1 MTTYAVVDL
10 ETTGTKLNGHHRII
24 QFSCTFVKGNR
35 LAGAFTTLVN
45 PEQRVDQEVLRLTHL
60 KQRDLDNAP
69 LFDDVAGTIYE
80 LLAGTTFVAHNIQF
94 DYRFLSQ
101 EFERVGYPPLT
112 LSGID
117 TVQLAQILFPTQPSY
132 RLSDLTRAL
141 GITHRHPHQADSDA
155 AVTARLFIKLQR
167 RLRSLDRGVVQR
179 LAALSRC
186 LLYETGRCFTAAA
199 HYQQHAGTRPH
210 RNQKAVGGLIL
221 RRHPQPAALTVLE
234 YPKTKR
240 KKERLFKGEL
250 DYRHEQ
256 ARMMNDV
263 FRTLTQNTTAL
274 FEAPTGVG
282 KTLGYLLPV
291 AYAASTGAKFVI
303 STATTTLQG
312 QLLQEALPVVAR
324 LTEQPLPVMLLK
336 GNSHYID
343 IARFARTLRQPV
355 SEHSQLLQMKIL
367 VWLSETTTGDLD
379 ELHLTQQQDPLF
391 AQIRHHGID
400 SLSTDDPFYNEDFL
414 VRQAEEQQHVPVIIT
429 NHAYLVQHAAEFA
442 AMDRRLIV
450 DEAQHLPD
458 TVLNQPAVQLDFDAI
473 KIAADTALTLME
485 SHESLAL
492 RDFIGENGISRAEYV
507 ALRADVRVID
517 HQVPEIREALL
528 DNFTLR
534 DDGTQLPAMTLNF
547 GRFTGFVKGHL
558 GPISKITKAA
568 VRVHTGLARL
578 RHRLNVVDQQHQ
590 FTPEEQQFLN
600 TLFETG
606 DALITALL
614 PWRVFDLT
622 YLEDLQAT
630 AMVSLQQA
638 ADNPNAHL
646 RLVVGIASTTGY
658 LNEQVYR
665 FFQQVLLVGANL
677 TLRNREQTKE
687 TYDLPSAVTFYHYKA
702 PFDYA
707 HQAAAFLV
715 KDMSAV
721 RDVGRAEYAKQ
732 LVASLAPVLRQ
743 EHRQTLILFNSLAV
757 IEAVYA
763 QLGVVGITS
772 ERPVMAQGVTGTVAK
787 LKKRFVLAKNEGAI
801 LLGTGTFWE
810 GVDLPKDQLELLII
824 AQLPFESPTT
834 LLNQVRYAREQ
845 ANHHN
850 PFVTLS
856 LPRAVQRMNQGLGR
870 LIRTPA
876 DIGALVVLDSRIVT
890 QRYGKAFVKAWPDS
904 LPVKTCSVRQL
915 TDQLASF
922 YAQHSAK

>member
-35 LAGAFTTLVN
+35 LAGSFTTLVN
-45 PEQRVDQEVLRLTHL
+45 PERQVDQEVLRLTHL

-112 LSGID
+112 LPGID

-155 AVTARLFIKLQR
+155 AVTARLFIKLQQ

-179 LAALSRC
+179 LASLSRC

-199 HYQQHAGTRPH
+199 RYQQHAGTKPH

-221 RRHPQPAALTVLE
+221 RRHSEPAELTALE
-234 YPKTKR
+234 YPRTKR

-250 DYRHEQ
+250 NYRREQ

-263 FRTLTQNTTAL
+263 FRTLTQKTTAL

-291 AYAASTGAKFVI
+291 AFTASTGAKFVI

-312 QLLQEALPVVAR
+312 QLLQETLPAVIR

-343 IARFARTLRQPV
+343 ISRFARTLRQPV

-367 VWLSETTTGDLD
+367 VWLSETMTGDLD

-391 AQIRHHGID
+391 TQIRHHGID
-400 SLSTDDPFYNEDFL
+400 SLSADDPFYDEDFL
-414 VRQAEEQQHVPVIIT
+414 VRQAEEQRHIPVIIT

-473 KIAADTALTLME
+473 KIAADTTLTMME

-492 RDFIGENGISRAEYV
+492 HDFIGKNGISRAEYV
-507 ALRADVRVID
+507 ALRADLRVID

-528 DNFTLR
+528 ANFALQ
-534 DDGTQLPAMTLNF
+534 DAGTQLPALTLNF

-558 GPISKITKAA
+558 GPISKIAKAA
-568 VRVHTGLARL
+568 VRVHAGLTRL
-578 RHRLNVVDQQHQ
+578 RHRLIGTDQYQ
-590 FTPEEQQFLN
+590 FTPEEQQFLT

-622 YLEDLQAT
+622 YLEDIQAT

-646 RLVVGIASTTGY
+646 RLVVGIAATTGY
-658 LNEQVYR
+658 LDQQVYR

-677 TLRNREQTKE
+677 TLRNREQTKK
-687 TYDLPSAVTFYHYKA
+687 TYDLPGAVTFYHYKA
-702 PFDYA
+702 PFDYSK
-707 HQAAAFLV
+707 QAAAFLV
-715 KDMSAV
+715 KDMPAV
-721 RDVGRAEYAKQ
+721 REIGRAGYAKQ
-732 LVASLAPVLRQ
+732 LVANLAPVLRQ

-763 QLGVVGITS
+763 QLGTVGITS

-787 LKKRFVLAKNEGAI
+787 LKKRFVLAKDEGAI

-810 GVDLPKDQLELLII
+810 GIDLPKDQLELLII

-845 ANHHN
+845 AQHRN

-870 LIRTPA
+870 LIRTP
-876 DIGALVVLDSRIVT
+876 DDVGAMVVLDSRIVT
-890 QRYGKAFVKAWPDS
+890 QRYGKTFVKAWPDS
-904 LPVKTCSVRQL
+904 LPVETCSVKQL
-915 TDQLASF
+915 TGQLAAF
-922 YAQHSAK
+922 YAHHPAK